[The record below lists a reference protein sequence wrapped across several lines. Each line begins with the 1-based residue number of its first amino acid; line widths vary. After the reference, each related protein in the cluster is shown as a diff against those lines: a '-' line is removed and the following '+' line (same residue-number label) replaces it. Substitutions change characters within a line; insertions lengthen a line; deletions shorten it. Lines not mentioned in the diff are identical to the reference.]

1 MMRNPNRWVSKRVIL
16 PIAALAIYTTTSF
29 QVMVLIALEMAFGLP
44 LKIAWLPVL
53 YTGYFLASCALL
65 TGVVRNYREDLRNE
79 RSEANA
85 QSTAE

>member
-1 MMRNPNRWVSKRVIL
+1 MRNPHLWVSKRVIL

-53 YTGYFLASCALL
+53 YTGYFVASCALL
-65 TGVVRNYREDLRNE
+65 TGMFRNYREDLRNE
-79 RSEANA
+79 RAESNARSSSE
-85 QSTAE
+85 

>member
-1 MMRNPNRWVSKRVIL
+1 MRNPNQWVSKRVIL
-16 PIAALAIYTTTSF
+16 PIAALAIYTATSF

-65 TGVVRNYREDLRNE
+65 TGIFRNYREDLRSE
-79 RSEANA
+79 RAEANA

>member
-1 MMRNPNRWVSKRVIL
+1 MRNPNLWVSKRVIL

-53 YTGYFLASCALL
+53 YTGYFVASCALL
-65 TGVVRNYREDLRNE
+65 IGMFRNYREDLRQE
-79 RSEANA
+79 RAEADNQHA
-85 QSTAE
+85 AE